1 MASFNGAPTGDNS
14 ANNGGYT
21 PESFSDT
28 NDTAQLPKLDEH
40 TNGFNSN
47 NTPDTL
53 PSTNQEQNAAEGN
66 NTERKS
72 HLGRNLVIGGVAV
85 ALAFSAWAFSQN
97 GDTAKPT
104 SDADSKPV
112 ITEGYDNE
120 QSYVNDEQT
129 EPVIT
134 QPETEPTSSNGLTVD
149 ELVDELYPN
158 QSLDE
163 ALHTDPTEVG
173 EEIAHWLA
181 TDGGYNTDV
190 KPHADGRADAGFDVG
205 GIVITPNGDD
215 FHITILLYS
224 NPNLYEY
231 NSSVIPTVDEAR
243 QLALQNIPQQSCIIN
258 YIVIDIYNQVLLP
271 TKEVDFL
278 DNVQQRL
285 SPPRAVSN
293 TLGSFVSGG
302 D

>member
-1 MASFNGAPTGDNS
+1 MANFNSTPTEGNS
-14 ANNGGYT
+14 ANNCGYT

-28 NDTAQLPKLDEH
+28 NDTAQLPKLDKH
-40 TNGFNSN
+40 TNGFNGDD
-47 NTPDTL
+47 TPDAQ
-53 PSTNQEQNAAEGN
+53 PAADPEQNAAEGN

-134 QPETEPTSSNGLTVD
+134 QPETELTSSNGLTVD

-163 ALHTDPTEVG
+163 ALRTDPAEVG

-181 TDGGYNTDV
+181 TDGGYNTDAHPLNGNNASAV
-190 KPHADGRADAGFDVG
+190 FDTGTIRVETNSNGF
-205 GIVITPNGDD
+205 
-215 FHITILLYS
+215 TISIGLYG
-224 NPNLYEY
+224 NPTLYEY
-231 NSSVIPTVDEAR
+231 DTQTIPTATEAE
-243 QLALQNIPQQSCIIN
+243 QIA
-258 YIVIDIYNQVLLP
+258 
-271 TKEVDFL
+271 L
-278 DNVQQRL
+278 DNL
-285 SPPRAVSN
+285 M
-293 TLGSFVSGG
+293 
-302 D
+302 